1 MKTKKLPIPGIV
13 CLVCNMKFNKTSSVV
28 IINEK
33 IILHAHNVRCAMT
46 HIIKEN
52 EKLPEDKRQRI
63 SLWDF
68 DLYYTNDYEKSSK
81 SISIDKLEYFKK
93 QYGTVYLPKD
103 IMEIKIAIRDRIWVA
118 TAKKYAMGLQ
128 HIHALSRIWEKQK
141 DTLHSNFHKTF
152 IPSVLTQ
159 FRSKGYLSNKQWDI
173 VKNIIRAKI
182 SEDDRHYYH
191 NALYKAGDITNLDLP
206 DTLRLMQRRNSFIR
220 WFNEKEG
227 IKEKDNE

>member
-13 CLVCNMKFNKTSSVV
+13 CPICNSKFNKTSHVV

-33 IILHAHNVRCAMT
+33 IILHSKKRCSMNYV
-46 HIIKEN
+46 INEN
-52 EKLPEDKRQRI
+52 HKLPENKRRTVSI
-63 SLWDF
+63 WDYQ
-68 DLYYTNDYEKSSK
+68 LYYTDDYEKSSK
-81 SISIDKLEYFKK
+81 SISIEKLEQFKK
-93 QYGTVYLPKD
+93 QYALVQLPKD
-103 IMEIKIAIRDRIWVA
+103 TMEIKIEIRDKIWKYTA
-118 TAKKYAMGLQ
+118 TKYAVALQ
-128 HIHALSRIWEKQK
+128 NIHALNRIWERQK
-141 DTLHSNFHKTF
+141 DTINSNFHKTF
-152 IPSVLTQ
+152 IPSALTQ

-173 VKNIIRAKI
+173 VKNIIRTKI

-191 NALYKAGDITNLDLP
+191 NALHKAGDITNLDLP